1 MCTHCWANT
10 QAFISISKCDYKPEE
25 IQSPGSCDTEQHTCH
40 DHFSVLGHAPI
51 SLYITTTNNH
61 RQHRTMLLFSS
72 ERPATKAQLTGFPD
86 LNSAHFK
93 FSTSSESLDS
103 ESGCHWLEEGVV
115 PVRLRWWQAVWW
127 EGSVCWHRDSE
138 SLCCVF
144 LSGRAWT
151 SPSLSA
157 LKHQNQTHNIK

>member
-1 MCTHCWANT
+1 MWLQTWRN
-10 QAFISISKCDYKPEE
+10 QKPGVLWYWRTYMSWSF
-25 IQSPGSCDTEQHTCH
+25 QLTL
-40 DHFSVLGHAPI
+40 SVLGHAPI

-72 ERPATKAQLTGFPD
+72 ERPATKAQLTGFSD

-93 FSTSSESLDS
+93 FTTSSESLDS

-157 LKHQNQTHNIK
+157 LKHQNQTHNIKKIVLQSIIQS